1 MLIIEMVLLWGVLLC
16 TILTVGA
23 AKGGHELAAPLLLLT
38 VTLITMYVTLIRYTP
53 VIRDCVPLV

>member
-1 MLIIEMVLLWGVLLC
+1 MLIIEMVVLWLAL
-16 TILTVGA
+16 ILTVATMGA
-23 AKGGHELAAPLLLLT
+23 LKGGDERAMPLLLLT